1 MVADFKCDF
10 VSAIAHIQSLSLG
23 YSNEPLFSGLSLDI
37 HAGMMLAVV
46 GANGTGKSTFVKFV
60 LGLHDPKIGTIQ
72 WPKGRPDEIGY
83 LAQLSEFD
91 RRFPIRVRDLAAM
104 GAWKGFNP
112 FSGLNAAA
120 RKKVDQ
126 ALDQAGVLDLAER
139 PLHTLSGG
147 QLQRTLFARVI
158 MQDAP
163 LIILDEPFAAVD
175 QNTEQHLLKI
185 IDGWKKEKRAVL
197 LVVHDL
203 SAVLDHCSHA
213 LLLGNGAASF
223 GKVSDVLSHDRLVA
237 QGYMSASQA
246 SWIFRKSTEQQATH
260 V

>member
-1 MVADFKCDF
+1 M
-10 VSAIAHIQSLSLG
+10 SAIAHIQSLSLG

-37 HAGMMLAVV
+37 HEGMMLAVV
-46 GANGTGKSTFVKFV
+46 GANGTGKSTFVKTV
-60 LGLHDPKIGTIQ
+60 LGLHDPKIGTIH

-104 GAWKGFNP
+104 GAWKRFNP

-163 LIILDEPFAAVD
+163 LIILDEPFGALDAFTREDLWQIMRVLRKE
-175 QNTEQHLLKI
+175 EQFTSILI
-185 IDGWKKEKRAVL
+185 T
-197 LVVHDL
+197 HDL
-203 SAVLDHCSHA
+203 RESVFLADQVVVMSGRPGTTQHVMDVTLGDERTLDDLYTPETTAMLAELRHQIQI
-213 LLLGNGAASF
+213 
-223 GKVSDVLSHDRLVA
+223 A
-237 QGYMSASQA
+237 QGRGGDQA
-246 SWIFRKSTEQQATH
+246 A
-260 V
+260 